1 MSVHSPS
8 MTVPSSKTFLVLNER
23 GLPVGFLPSWPS
35 GYSSKLDSNLTSC
48 IGRSL
53 LLIFLPHVLQ
63 FSSFSLF
70 CCQKQEKQQLFKT
83 ASTRGSCAKI
93 PAKGQIILALGTSK
107 YHQNRF
113 HRTPK
118 YHLRGPRSP
127 TIGAPKYHH
136 NVSRSTTITVVRG
149 SRTTTVEAYLGVP
162 KYHRGVSRSQS
173 RVTA

>member
-53 LLIFLPHVLQ
+53 LLIFLPNVLQ

-83 ASTRGSCAKI
+83 TSTRGSCAKM
-93 PAKGQIILALGTSK
+93 PAKDQIILALGTSK

-118 YHLRGPRSP
+118 YHLRGPRS
-127 TIGAPKYHH
+127 T
-136 NVSRSTTITVVRG
+136 TVVFRDPNRAFSPKI
-149 SRTTTVEAYLGVP
+149 SRISVPRRWMGVP
-162 KYHRGVSRSQS
+162 KYHYAGNDRDPEVPP
-173 RVTA
+173 

>member
-8 MTVPSSKTFLVLNER
+8 MTIPSSKTFLVLNER

-63 FSSFSLF
+63 FPSFSLF

-83 ASTRGSCAKI
+83 TSTRGSCAKM
-93 PAKGQIILALGTSK
+93 PAKDQIILALGTSK

-118 YHLRGPRSP
+118 YHLRGPRST
-127 TIGAPKYHH
+127 TIG
-136 NVSRSTTITVVRG
+136 
-149 SRTTTVEAYLGVP
+149 AYLGVP
-162 KYHRGVSRSQS
+162 KYHRGISRSQS
-173 RVTA
+173 CVFA